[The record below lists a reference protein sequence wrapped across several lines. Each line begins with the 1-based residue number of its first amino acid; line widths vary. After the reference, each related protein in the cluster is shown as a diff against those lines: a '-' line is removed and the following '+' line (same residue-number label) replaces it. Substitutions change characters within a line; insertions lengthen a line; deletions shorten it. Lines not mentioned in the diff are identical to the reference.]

1 MGTSDRFCAHCGGP
15 QTGAGTSAPPPP
27 SDPTATQP
35 IGAAPPPSG
44 ATARG
49 PQTKPHVAAML
60 CYIPVVGWLA
70 AIFFLISDDYR
81 RNRFVHFHALQ
92 ALYLWAAYWV
102 VRICFGFTSN
112 LFFEPWTMH
121 FGSNPLIASLR
132 VAVIVIQIVGI
143 VKTVKG
149 EQFHLPI
156 VGELAE
162 RSMV

>member
-1 MGTSDRFCAHCGGP
+1 
-15 QTGAGTSAPPPP
+15 
-27 SDPTATQP
+27 
-35 IGAAPPPSG
+35 
-44 ATARG
+44 
-49 PQTKPHVAAML
+49 ML

-81 RNRFVHFHALQ
+81 RVRFVHFHSLQ
-92 ALYLWAAYWV
+92 ALYLWAAFWV

-121 FGSNPLIASLR
+121 FNSNPLVSTLR
-132 VAVIVIQIVGI
+132 MAMLVIQIVGI

-149 EQFHLPI
+149 EQFHLPV